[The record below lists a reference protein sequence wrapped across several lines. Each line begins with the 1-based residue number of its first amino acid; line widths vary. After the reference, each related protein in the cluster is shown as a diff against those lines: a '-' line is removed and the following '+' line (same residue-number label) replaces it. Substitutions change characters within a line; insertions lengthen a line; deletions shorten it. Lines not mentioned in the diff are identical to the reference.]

1 MAKIGDYVRFLNSVG
16 GGIIT
21 RIDGNIAYVDEDG
34 FETPVMLKECVVVSS
49 GPQNQGF
56 YESKALKPKD
66 TPASKQSDSSYASQS
81 KYESPKD
88 SQNQTTPNDTFVET
102 KEGESLNIV
111 LGFEP
116 NNIKRLSD
124 STFDAYLVND
134 SNYYLYF
141 TFLTRGNEQKGWNSR
156 YDGMI
161 EPGMQIFIG
170 EISHEDLPEM
180 DRVAV
185 QYIPF
190 KRGKEF
196 ELKTVACV
204 EQRLDT
210 TKFFKLHC
218 FQQNPYF
225 DNPVIA
231 LTIVRNDLPTRQM
244 EINYKELEKS
254 MREKEKMDRRQ
265 PKPVIKTKQRNDEPL
280 TVDLHITELLDS
292 TAGLSNSEMLN
303 IQLEKFR
310 EVMDSNLRNHGKKI
324 IFIHGK
330 GEGVLRKAILKELEY
345 RYKGHDFQDASFR
358 EYGFG
363 ATQVKIK

>member
-16 GGIIT
+16 GGKIT
-21 RIDGNIAYVDEDG
+21 KIDGNIAYVDEDG

-56 YESKALKPKD
+56 YESKTLM
-66 TPASKQSDSSYASQS
+66 
-81 KYESPKD
+81 PKD
-88 SQNQTTPNDTFVET
+88 SLVSKQPDAKNQSHSKFVSTDDSYNPPSDNEAFIET
-102 KEGESLNIV
+102 KEGERLNIV
-111 LGFEP
+111 LGFEA
-116 NNIKRLSD
+116 NDLKRLSE
-124 STFDAYLVND
+124 STLDTYLVND
-134 SNYYLYF
+134 SNFYLYIA
-141 TFLTRGNEQKGWNSR
+141 FLTRSNEQKGWISR
-156 YDGMI
+156 YDGLI
-161 EPGMQIFIG
+161 EPGMQVFIG
-170 EISHEDLPEM
+170 EISREDLPDM
-180 DRVAV
+180 DRIAI

-196 ELKTVACV
+196 DLKTAACV

-218 FQQNPYF
+218 FQKNPYF

-231 LTIVRNDLPTRQM
+231 INIVRNDLPASQM
-244 EINYKELEKS
+244 EINFKELEKS
-254 MREKEKMDRRQ
+254 MQEKGKMDRRQ
-265 PKPVIKTKQRNDEPL
+265 AKPSIKTKQRIDEPL
-280 TVDLHITELLDS
+280 VVDLHITELLDS

-310 EVMDSNLRNHGKKI
+310 EVMDSNLRNHNKKI

-330 GEGVLRKAILKELEY
+330 GEGVLRKALLKELEY

-363 ATQVKIK
+363 ATQVRIK